1 MADPQPPVIDPI
13 YDLAV
18 RPWTN
23 MYPPEVPSSYVARV
37 RNGVEMFQIGL
48 DERPDGP
55 AMHFF
60 DQTMT
65 HRQAGDYAHS
75 VAAGLA
81 NLGVKPGDRV
91 GLYLQNDPQFVISL
105 HAIWLLG
112 AIGVMHN
119 PMLKARELKYQLDDA
134 GVTVLICL
142 ESLYETALEAIG
154 GTQTSHLIVTSE
166 FTFAGENP
174 ALILGKK
181 VTLDLG
187 HSLSL
192 EKMFADYLGG
202 QVEPYSADPSEVA
215 LLCFTSGTTGPAK
228 AAMITHQNVAYGEIY
243 LQEGRV
249 GPDDVVMA
257 GAPMFHVTGIT
268 GHIAAARLNAAP
280 MVMFHR
286 FDPGE
291 YLRWLEHWRGTFSI
305 LALTAYIAI
314 INHPDLPTRDISSL
328 TKVFTGGAPVS
339 PAMITRFEEVTGKYM
354 HNTYGMTETSSP
366 THMVPYGMRAPI
378 DPITGA
384 LAVGLPASN
393 VYSAIADLE
402 TGTLL
407 GPGEIGEIISM
418 GPDVVPGYW
427 NKPTES
433 AHALRGGVM
442 HTGDVAT
449 RDADG
454 WFFLIDRAKDLI
466 IVSGYKVWPRDVED
480 VLYEHPAVLE
490 AAVIGVPDDYRGET
504 VKAFVSL
511 RPGYESTTVEEL
523 LSHCKELL
531 SAYKYPRLLEIVPE
545 IPKTATGK
553 ILRRELR
560 A

>member
-1 MADPQPPVIDPI
+1 
-13 YDLAV
+13 
-18 RPWTN
+18 
-23 MYPPEVPSSYVARV
+23 
-37 RNGVEMFQIGL
+37 
-48 DERPDGP
+48 
-55 AMHFF
+55 
-60 DQTMT
+60 
-65 HRQAGDYAHS
+65 
-75 VAAGLA
+75 
-81 NLGVKPGDRV
+81 
-91 GLYLQNDPQFVISL
+91 
-105 HAIWLLG
+105 
-112 AIGVMHN
+112 
-119 PMLKARELKYQLDDA
+119 
-134 GVTVLICL
+134 
-142 ESLYETALEAIG
+142 
-154 GTQTSHLIVTSE
+154 
-166 FTFAGENP
+166 
-174 ALILGKK
+174 
-181 VTLDLG
+181 
-187 HSLSL
+187 
-192 EKMFADYLGG
+192 
-202 QVEPYSADPSEVA
+202 
-215 LLCFTSGTTGPAK
+215 
-228 AAMITHQNVAYGEIY
+228 
-243 LQEGRV
+243 
-249 GPDDVVMA
+249 
-257 GAPMFHVTGIT
+257 MFHVTGIT

-339 PAMITRFEEVTGKYM
+339 PAMIARFEEVTGKYM

-402 TGTLL
+402 TGALL

-427 NKPTES
+427 NKPAES

>member
-1 MADPQPPVIDPI
+1 
-13 YDLAV
+13 
-18 RPWTN
+18 
-23 MYPPEVPSSYVARV
+23 
-37 RNGVEMFQIGL
+37 
-48 DERPDGP
+48 
-55 AMHFF
+55 
-60 DQTMT
+60 
-65 HRQAGDYAHS
+65 
-75 VAAGLA
+75 
-81 NLGVKPGDRV
+81 
-91 GLYLQNDPQFVISL
+91 
-105 HAIWLLG
+105 
-112 AIGVMHN
+112 
-119 PMLKARELKYQLDDA
+119 
-134 GVTVLICL
+134 
-142 ESLYETALEAIG
+142 
-154 GTQTSHLIVTSE
+154 
-166 FTFAGENP
+166 
-174 ALILGKK
+174 
-181 VTLDLG
+181 
-187 HSLSL
+187 
-192 EKMFADYLGG
+192 
-202 QVEPYSADPSEVA
+202 
-215 LLCFTSGTTGPAK
+215 
-228 AAMITHQNVAYGEIY
+228 MIA
-243 LQEGRV
+243 
-249 GPDDVVMA
+249 
-257 GAPMFHVTGIT
+257 
-268 GHIAAARLNAAP
+268 
-280 MVMFHR
+280 
-286 FDPGE
+286 
-291 YLRWLEHWRGTFSI
+291 
-305 LALTAYIAI
+305 
-314 INHPDLPTRDISSL
+314 
-328 TKVFTGGAPVS
+328 
-339 PAMITRFEEVTGKYM
+339 RFEEVTGKYM

-402 TGTLL
+402 TGALL

-427 NKPTES
+427 NKPAES

-449 RDADG
+449 RDVDG

-511 RPGYESTTVEEL
+511 RPGYESTTAEEL
-523 LSHCKELL
+523 LAHCKELL